1 MPEKL
6 ENVENPSWNGVQKLI
21 KHIPSGSAFCAL
33 YRLRHTWLNED
44 CEPFKLND
52 LEQCVL
58 TVLGLD
64 EWSEIVH
71 R

>member
-6 ENVENPSWNGVQKLI
+6 ENVENPCWNGVQKLI

-33 YRLRHTWLNED
+33 YRLRHTWLNGD
-44 CEPFKLND
+44 CEPFKLNY

-58 TVLGLD
+58 TVLGLH
-64 EWSEIVH
+64 ECSEIVH